1 MLIKE
6 KLPGIYPQITH
17 APTNYVDFL
26 NFFRGGH
33 TIDDNLDATKIAETM
48 QAGMLRAAIAS
59 GHLTKV
65 KNMAIPGDSLLDVTL
80 TKSGAELIQTTLDR
94 AFCEKAV
101 ELAKKSVAEDTRQ
114 HPKVGVVVV
123 KDGKVLATGHRG
135 ESGKGDHGEYC
146 ALKKLSGDVDNVDL
160 NGCTVY
166 TTLEPCSKRSPP
178 KKACADRLI
187 NAKVTRVVYGLADKD
202 ESVYGHV
209 SLAEAGIAVALFPQ
223 DLIDELQALNK
234 EWSDT
239 RRQPE
244 VMPPPNRDGYL
255 ADAQYYKPGT
265 SITDK
270 IHLIVRPPKDAGGFY
285 TVEDNAYKVWAY
297 ARTIEE
303 IAMKWHQ
310 IDDRLRIIE
319 KMNRVSWG
327 GGDQRLGFH

>member
-48 QAGMLRAAIAS
+48 QAGMLRAAIGS

-65 KNMAIPGDSLLDVTL
+65 KNMAIPGDSLVDVTL
-80 TKSGAELIQTTLDR
+80 TKSGAELIQTTVDR
-94 AFCEKAV
+94 GFCEMAAA
-101 ELAKKSVAEDTRQ
+101 LAPKSIAEDDRP
-114 HPKVGVVVV
+114 HPKVGVVIV
-123 KDGKVLATGHRG
+123 KGGKVIATGYRG
-135 ESGKGDHGEYC
+135 ESGKGDHGEYG
-146 ALKKLSGDVDNVDL
+146 ALKKLNNDVDNVDL
-160 NGCTVY
+160 SGCTVY
-166 TTLEPCSKRSPP
+166 TTLEPCSNRKPP

-187 NAKVTRVVYGLADKD
+187 KGKVTRVVYGLADKD
-202 ESVYGHV
+202 ETVYGHV
-209 SLAEAGIAVALFPQ
+209 SLAEAGIAIALFPQ

-234 EWSDT
+234 KWSDT

-244 VMPPPNRDGYL
+244 VMPPPNKDGWL
-255 ADAQYYKPGT
+255 ANASYNKPGT
-265 SITDK
+265 SMLDN
-270 IHLIVRPPKDAGGFY
+270 IHLTVRPPKNSDGFF

-297 ARTIEE
+297 ARTLEE

-310 IDDRLRIIE
+310 IDDRLRIVE
-319 KMNRVSWG
+319 KMNRVSSG
-327 GGDQRLGFH
+327 SSHQLLGFH